1 MVIGIRIH
9 GRGGQG
15 GVTASRL
22 LATAAYYD
30 GKFSQ
35 AIPMYG
41 TERRG
46 APVTAYVRVDDV
58 RVRERELVHTPE
70 IVMVLDPLLSTR
82 QTMADDMAEDGLLLL
97 NTAYP
102 PEEVKTGGNIRV
114 ATVNATSIAL
124 ETLRRPITNTAILGA
139 FAKAVGWPKLESI
152 EKAIRK
158 QFSGRIADMNIEAIK
173 RSYDE
178 CSEVIPA
185 PVKTAGES
193 EAIAVGGYGV
203 LKDVSSWRVFQPV
216 IDMDKCIGCK
226 NCWIYCPE
234 TAIKWTDEDKPE
246 IEWRKCKGC
255 GICVNECP
263 VEAIEFKRV
272 EIINE

>member
-1 MVIGIRIH
+1 MVVGIRIH

-15 GVTASRL
+15 AVTASRL

-46 APVTAYVRVDDV
+46 APVTAYVRIDDV
-58 RVRERELVHTPE
+58 RVRERELVHTPD

-82 QTMADDMAEDGLLLL
+82 QTMADDMAEGGLLLL
-97 NTAYP
+97 NAAYP

-114 ATVNATSIAL
+114 ATVNASNIAL

-234 TAIKWTDEDKPE
+234 TAIKWTDENKPE

-272 EIINE
+272 EIKNE

>member
-1 MVIGIRIH
+1 
-9 GRGGQG
+9 
-15 GVTASRL
+15 
-22 LATAAYYD
+22 
-30 GKFSQ
+30 
-35 AIPMYG
+35 
-41 TERRG
+41 
-46 APVTAYVRVDDV
+46 
-58 RVRERELVHTPE
+58 
-70 IVMVLDPLLSTR
+70 
-82 QTMADDMAEDGLLLL
+82 MADDMAEGGLLLL
-97 NTAYP
+97 NAAYP

-114 ATVNATSIAL
+114 ATVNASNIAL

-152 EKAIRK
+152 EKAIKK

-234 TAIKWTDEDKPE
+234 TAIKWTDENKPE

-272 EIINE
+272 EIKNE

>member
-1 MVIGIRIH
+1 MVVGIRIH

-15 GVTASRL
+15 AVTASRL

-58 RVRERELVHTPE
+58 RVRERELVHTPD

-82 QTMADDMAEDGLLLL
+82 QTMADDMAEGGLLLL
-97 NTAYP
+97 NAAYP
-102 PEEVKTGGNIRV
+102 PEEVKTGGNFRV
-114 ATVNATSIAL
+114 ATVNASNIAL

-178 CSEVIPA
+178 CSEVIPT

-193 EAIAVGGYGV
+193 EALAVGGYGV

-234 TAIKWTDEDKPE
+234 TAIKWTDENKPE

-272 EIINE
+272 EIKNE

>member
-1 MVIGIRIH
+1 MVVGIRIH

-15 GVTASRL
+15 AVTASRL

-58 RVRERELVHTPE
+58 RVRERELVHTPD

-82 QTMADDMAEDGLLLL
+82 QTMADDMAEGGLLLL
-97 NTAYP
+97 NAAYP

-114 ATVNATSIAL
+114 ATVDASNIAL

-178 CSEVIPA
+178 CSEIIQA
-185 PVKTAGES
+185 PVKSAGES
-193 EAIAVGGYGV
+193 EALAVGGYGV

-234 TAIKWTDEDKPE
+234 TAIKWTDENKPE

-263 VEAIEFKRV
+263 VEAIEFQRV
-272 EIINE
+272 EIKNE

>member
-1 MVIGIRIH
+1 MVVGIRIH

-15 GVTASRL
+15 AVTASRL

-58 RVRERELVHTPE
+58 RVRERELVHTPD

-82 QTMADDMAEDGLLLL
+82 QTMADDLAEDGLLLL

-102 PEEVKTGGNIRV
+102 PEEVKTGGNFRV

-152 EKAIRK
+152 EKAIKK
-158 QFSGRIADMNIEAIK
+158 QFAGRVAEMNIAAIK

-185 PVKTAGES
+185 PVKTAGVS

-216 IDMDKCIGCK
+216 IDMDKCTGCK

-234 TAIKWTDEDKPE
+234 TAIKWTDENRPE

-263 VEAIEFKRV
+263 VKAIEFERV
-272 EIINE
+272 EIKNE

>member
-1 MVIGIRIH
+1 MVVGIRIH

-15 GVTASRL
+15 AVTASRL

-82 QTMADDMAEDGLLLL
+82 QTMADDMAEGGLLLL
-97 NTAYP
+97 NAAYP
-102 PEEVKTGGNIRV
+102 PEEVRTGGNIRV
-114 ATVNATSIAL
+114 ATVNATNIAL

-158 QFSGRIADMNIEAIK
+158 QFSGRIADMNVEAIK

-185 PVKTAGES
+185 PVKIAGES

-216 IDMDKCIGCK
+216 IDIDMCTGCK

-234 TAIKWTDEDKPE
+234 TAIKWTDDNKPE

-263 VEAIEFKRV
+263 VGAIEFKRV
-272 EIINE
+272 EIKNE

>member
-1 MVIGIRIH
+1 MVVGIRIH

-46 APVTAYVRVDDV
+46 APVTAYVRIDDV
-58 RVRERELVHTPE
+58 RVRERELVHTPD

-82 QTMADDMAEDGLLLL
+82 QTMADDMAEGGLLLL
-97 NTAYP
+97 NAAYP

-114 ATVNATSIAL
+114 ATVNASSIAL

-158 QFSGRIADMNIEAIK
+158 QFSGRIADMNVEAVK

-185 PVKTAGES
+185 PVKIAGES

-216 IDMDKCIGCK
+216 IDMDKCTGCK

-234 TAIKWTDEDKPE
+234 TAIKWTDENKPE

-263 VEAIEFKRV
+263 VGAIEFKKV
-272 EIINE
+272 EIKNE

>member
-1 MVIGIRIH
+1 MVVGIRIH

-58 RVRERELVHTPE
+58 RVRERELVHTPD

-82 QTMADDMAEDGLLLL
+82 QTMADNMAEGGLLLL
-97 NTAYP
+97 NAAYP

-216 IDMDKCIGCK
+216 IDMDKCTGCK

-234 TAIKWTDEDKPE
+234 TAIKWTDENRPE

-272 EIINE
+272 EIKNE

>member
-1 MVIGIRIH
+1 MVVGIRIH

-58 RVRERELVHTPE
+58 RVRERELVHTPD

-82 QTMADDMAEDGLLLL
+82 QTMADNMAEGGLLLL
-97 NTAYP
+97 NAAYP

-193 EAIAVGGYGV
+193 VAIAVGGYGV

-216 IDMDKCIGCK
+216 IDMDKCTGCK

-234 TAIKWTDEDKPE
+234 TAIKWTDENRPE

-263 VEAIEFKRV
+263 VGAIEFKRV
-272 EIINE
+272 EIKNE

>member
-30 GKFSQ
+30 GKYSQ

-46 APVTAYVRVDDV
+46 APLTCFVRIDDV
-58 RVRERELVHTPE
+58 RVRERELVHEPD
-70 IVMVLDPLLSTR
+70 IVMVLDPLLST
-82 QTMADDMAEDGLLLL
+82 QQAMTVGMKPGGLLIL
-97 NTAYP
+97 NSDLP
-102 PEEVKTGGNIRV
+102 PEKVKIGGDIRI
-114 ATVNATSIAL
+114 ATVNATTIAL

-139 FAKAVGWPKLESI
+139 FSKAVGWPKLESI
-152 EKAIRK
+152 EKAIMK
-158 QFSGRIADMNIEAIK
+158 QFPGRVGEMNVTAIR
-173 RSYDE
+173 RSYE
-178 CSEVIPA
+178 EVSEVVPA
-185 PVKTAGES
+185 TVKEVEKVEDIT
-193 EAIAVGGYGV
+193 VGGYGV

-216 IDMDKCIGCK
+216 IDEEKCIGCK

-234 TAIKWTDEDKPE
+234 TAIKWRDDDKPE

-255 GICVNECP
+255 GVCVNECP
-263 VEAIEFKRV
+263 VQAIEFQRV
-272 EIINE
+272 EIKG

>member
-1 MVIGIRIH
+1 MVIGVRIH

-58 RVRERELVHTPE
+58 RVRERELVHTPD

-82 QTMADDMAEDGLLLL
+82 QTMADNMAEGGLLLL
-97 NTAYP
+97 NAAYP

-216 IDMDKCIGCK
+216 IDMDKCTGCK

-234 TAIKWTDEDKPE
+234 TAIKWTDENKPE

-272 EIINE
+272 EIKNE

>member
-1 MVIGIRIH
+1 MVVGIRIH

-15 GVTASRL
+15 AVTASRL

-58 RVRERELVHTPE
+58 RVRERELVHTPD

-82 QTMADDMAEDGLLLL
+82 QTMADDMAEGGLLLL
-97 NTAYP
+97 NAAYP

-114 ATVNATSIAL
+114 ATVNASNIAL

-234 TAIKWTDEDKPE
+234 TAIKWTDENKPE

-272 EIINE
+272 EIKNE

>member
-1 MVIGIRIH
+1 MVVGIRIH

-15 GVTASRL
+15 AVTASRL

-58 RVRERELVHTPE
+58 RVRERELVHTPD

-82 QTMADDMAEDGLLLL
+82 QTMADDMAEGGLLLL

-102 PEEVKTGGNIRV
+102 PEEVKTGGNFRV
-114 ATVNATSIAL
+114 ATVNVTSIAL

-152 EKAIRK
+152 EKAIKK
-158 QFSGRIADMNIEAIK
+158 QFSGRVAEMNIAAIK

-216 IDMDKCIGCK
+216 IDLDKCTGCK

-234 TAIKWTDEDKPE
+234 TAIKWTDENKPE

-263 VEAIEFKRV
+263 VKAIEFKRV
-272 EIINE
+272 EIKNE

>member
-1 MVIGIRIH
+1 MVVGIRIH

-58 RVRERELVHTPE
+58 RVRERELVHTPD

-82 QTMADDMAEDGLLLL
+82 QTMADNMAEGGLLLL
-97 NTAYP
+97 NAAYP

-216 IDMDKCIGCK
+216 IDMDKCTGCK

-234 TAIKWTDEDKPE
+234 TAIKWTDENRPE

-263 VEAIEFKRV
+263 VGAIEFKRV
-272 EIINE
+272 EIKNE

>member
-1 MVIGIRIH
+1 MVVGIRIH

-58 RVRERELVHTPE
+58 RVRERELVHTPD

-82 QTMADDMAEDGLLLL
+82 QTMADDMAEGGLLLL
-97 NTAYP
+97 NAAYP
-102 PEEVKTGGNIRV
+102 PEEVKTGGNFRV

-158 QFSGRIADMNIEAIK
+158 QFSGRIADMNVEAIK

-216 IDMDKCIGCK
+216 IDMDKCTGCK

-234 TAIKWTDEDKPE
+234 TAIKWTDENRPE

-263 VEAIEFKRV
+263 VKAIEFKRV
-272 EIINE
+272 EIKNE

>member
-1 MVIGIRIH
+1 MVVGIRIH

-15 GVTASRL
+15 AVTASRL

-30 GKFSQ
+30 GMFSQ

-58 RVRERELVHTPE
+58 RVRERELVHTPD

-82 QTMADDMAEDGLLLL
+82 QTMADDMAEGGLLLL

-102 PEEVKTGGNIRV
+102 PEEVKTGGNFRV

-152 EKAIRK
+152 EKAIKK
-158 QFSGRIADMNIEAIK
+158 QFAGRVAEMNIAAIK

-185 PVKTAGES
+185 PIKTAGES

-203 LKDVSSWRVFQPV
+203 LKDVSSWRVFQPI
-216 IDMDKCIGCK
+216 IDMDKCTGCK

-234 TAIKWTDEDKPE
+234 TAIKWTDENRPE

-263 VEAIEFKRV
+263 VKAIEFERV
-272 EIINE
+272 EIKNE

>member
-1 MVIGIRIH
+1 
-9 GRGGQG
+9 
-15 GVTASRL
+15 
-22 LATAAYYD
+22 
-30 GKFSQ
+30 
-35 AIPMYG
+35 MYG

-58 RVRERELVHTPE
+58 RVRERELVHTPD

-82 QTMADDMAEDGLLLL
+82 QTMADDLAEDGLLLL

-102 PEEVKTGGNIRV
+102 PEEVKTGGNFRV

-152 EKAIRK
+152 EKAIKK
-158 QFSGRIADMNIEAIK
+158 QFAGRVAEMNIAAIK

-185 PVKTAGES
+185 PVKTAGVS

-216 IDMDKCIGCK
+216 IDMDKCTGCK

-234 TAIKWTDEDKPE
+234 TAIKWTDENRPE

-263 VEAIEFKRV
+263 VKAIEFKRV
-272 EIINE
+272 EIKNE

>member
-1 MVIGIRIH
+1 MVTGIRIH

-30 GKFSQ
+30 GMFSQ

-58 RVRERELVHTPE
+58 RVRERELVHTPD

-97 NTAYP
+97 NAAYP

-114 ATVNATSIAL
+114 ATVDASNIAL

-158 QFSGRIADMNIEAIK
+158 QFSGRVADMNIEAIK

-193 EAIAVGGYGV
+193 EALAVGGYGV

-216 IDMDKCIGCK
+216 IDIDMCTGCK

-234 TAIKWTDEDKPE
+234 TAIKWTDENKPE
-246 IEWRKCKGC
+246 IDWRKCKGC

-272 EIINE
+272 EIKNE

>member
-1 MVIGIRIH
+1 MVVGIRIH

-15 GVTASRL
+15 AVTASRL

-58 RVRERELVHTPE
+58 RVRERELVHTPD

-82 QTMADDMAEDGLLLL
+82 QTMADDMAEGGLLLL
-97 NTAYP
+97 NAAYP

-114 ATVNATSIAL
+114 ATVDASNIAL

-178 CSEVIPA
+178 CSEVIQA
-185 PVKTAGES
+185 PVKSAGES
-193 EAIAVGGYGV
+193 EALAVGGYGV

-216 IDMDKCIGCK
+216 IDMDKCISCK

-234 TAIKWTDEDKPE
+234 TAIKWTDENKPE

-263 VEAIEFKRV
+263 VEAIEFQRV
-272 EIINE
+272 EIKNE

>member
-1 MVIGIRIH
+1 MVVGIRIH

-15 GVTASRL
+15 AVTASRL

-58 RVRERELVHTPE
+58 RVRERELVHTPD

-82 QTMADDMAEDGLLLL
+82 QTMADDIAEGGLLLL
-97 NTAYP
+97 NAAYP
-102 PEEVKTGGNIRV
+102 PEEVKTGGNFRV
-114 ATVNATSIAL
+114 ATVNASNIAL

-185 PVKTAGES
+185 PVKTGGES

-234 TAIKWTDEDKPE
+234 TAIKWTDDNKPE

-263 VEAIEFKRV
+263 VEAIEFKKV
-272 EIINE
+272 EIKNE

>member
-1 MVIGIRIH
+1 MVVGIRIH

-58 RVRERELVHTPE
+58 RVRERELVHTPD

-82 QTMADDMAEDGLLLL
+82 QTMADNMAEGGLLLL
-97 NTAYP
+97 NAAYP
-102 PEEVKTGGNIRV
+102 PEEVKTGGNFRV

-216 IDMDKCIGCK
+216 IDMDKCTGCK

-234 TAIKWTDEDKPE
+234 TAIKWTDENRPE

-263 VEAIEFKRV
+263 VGAIEFKRV
-272 EIINE
+272 EIKNE

>member
-1 MVIGIRIH
+1 MVVGIRIH

-58 RVRERELVHTPE
+58 RVRERELVHTPD

-82 QTMADDMAEDGLLLL
+82 QTMADDMAEGGLLLL
-97 NTAYP
+97 NAAYP

-114 ATVNATSIAL
+114 ATVNASSIAL

-158 QFSGRIADMNIEAIK
+158 QFSGRIADMNVEAIK

-185 PVKTAGES
+185 PVKIAGES

-216 IDMDKCIGCK
+216 IDMDKCTGCK

-234 TAIKWTDEDKPE
+234 TAIKWTDENKPE

-263 VEAIEFKRV
+263 VGAIEFKKV
-272 EIINE
+272 EIKNE

>member
-1 MVIGIRIH
+1 MVVGIRIH

-58 RVRERELVHTPE
+58 RVRERELVHTPD

-82 QTMADDMAEDGLLLL
+82 QTMADDMAEGGLLLL
-97 NTAYP
+97 NAAYP
-102 PEEVKTGGNIRV
+102 PEEVKTGGNFRV

-216 IDMDKCIGCK
+216 IDMDKCTGCK

-234 TAIKWTDEDKPE
+234 TAIKWTDENRPE

-263 VEAIEFKRV
+263 VGAIEFKRV
-272 EIINE
+272 EIKNE

>member
-1 MVIGIRIH
+1 MVVGIRIH

-15 GVTASRL
+15 AVTASRL

-58 RVRERELVHTPE
+58 RVRERELVHTPD

-82 QTMADDMAEDGLLLL
+82 QTMADDMAEGGLLLL
-97 NTAYP
+97 NAAYP

-114 ATVNATSIAL
+114 ATVNATNIAL

-178 CSEVIPA
+178 CSEIIPA

-193 EAIAVGGYGV
+193 EALAVGGYGV

-216 IDMDKCIGCK
+216 IDMDKCTGCK

-234 TAIKWTDEDKPE
+234 TAIKWTDENKPE

-263 VEAIEFKRV
+263 VGAIEFKRV
-272 EIINE
+272 EIKNE

>member
-1 MVIGIRIH
+1 MVVGIRIH

-15 GVTASRL
+15 AVTASRL

-82 QTMADDMAEDGLLLL
+82 QTMADDMAEGGLLLL
-97 NTAYP
+97 NAAYP

-114 ATVNATSIAL
+114 ATVNATNIAL

-158 QFSGRIADMNIEAIK
+158 QFSGRIADMNVEAIK

-185 PVKTAGES
+185 PVKIAGES

-216 IDMDKCIGCK
+216 IDMDKCTGCK

-234 TAIKWTDEDKPE
+234 TAIKWTDENKPE

-272 EIINE
+272 EIKNE

>member
-1 MVIGIRIH
+1 MVVGIRIH

-30 GKFSQ
+30 GMFSQ

-58 RVRERELVHTPE
+58 RVRERELVHNPD

-82 QTMADDMAEDGLLLL
+82 QTMADDMAEGGLLLL
-97 NTAYP
+97 NAAFP
-102 PEEVKTGGNIRV
+102 PEEVLTGGNFRV

-216 IDMDKCIGCK
+216 IDMDKCTGCK

-234 TAIKWTDEDKPE
+234 TAIKWTDENRPE

-263 VEAIEFKRV
+263 VVAIEFKRV
-272 EIINE
+272 EIKNE

>member
-1 MVIGIRIH
+1 MVVGIRIH

-58 RVRERELVHTPE
+58 RVRERELVHTPD

-82 QTMADDMAEDGLLLL
+82 QTMADDMAEGGLLLL
-97 NTAYP
+97 NAAYP
-102 PEEVKTGGNIRV
+102 PEEVKTGGNFRV

-216 IDMDKCIGCK
+216 IDMDKCTGCK

-234 TAIKWTDEDKPE
+234 TAIKWTDENRPE

-272 EIINE
+272 EIKNE